1 MTDRILYERDD
12 PLTSR
17 RTEVVID
24 NDTGLP
30 LIVRYMDT
38 KPIVESAK
46 QLASNFDKHRKNPHG
61 VTHVA
66 RIDINTWAQLTRLG
80 ITRDEKAFNVWL
92 DSREAMYFRCD
103 DRRKL

>member
-24 NDTGLP
+24 SDTGFP
-30 LIVRYMDT
+30 LIVRHMDT